1 MAKLLLINLKK
12 ILHSNFFVLCFL
24 LCVLY
29 VSFIRIQLGKTSVY
43 SKDTNEIVGM
53 VTQVKQ
59 EEEYTV
65 LEIKAEEKI
74 QAFIPESLSIPLGS
88 KVKVEGTFALPDKN
102 TTKGLFNYRNYL
114 LSRGIVWTIEVEKIQ
129 ILSEKTSFLLFVK
142 DQLSGLLKTRENS
155 EYYQMIIF
163 GDSSSIPESFEEAIR
178 TLGISH
184 LFALSGS
191 HLTFISFFLFY
202 LLRKVFDNEKKVY
215 LIVCVLLF
223 GYVSMTNFSV
233 SLIRSYVFFVL
244 FKANRLYHWNFKNT
258 TLFFYILG
266 VFLLY
271 HPWWIYDLGFQYSFL
286 ICFYLL
292 VFSKWLSSS
301 NYLISVFKISTMAF
315 LVSAPISMFHFYE
328 LHLLSIFWNLLF
340 VPFFTF
346 IIFPICFLSFI
357 CPLFDPVFSFLVS
370 LLEIMVSQASS
381 IPFGYLVWMR
391 LPLVWYLLL
400 EVFIYFS
407 FQGILRKNYFYVKVT
422 FLFFL
427 LHFIFPTLRSSAT
440 VTFFDVGQGDSTII
454 VLPRNEK
461 VIMIDTGVS
470 TDGKRMSR
478 EIIPYLKSLG
488 CRKVDSL
495 ILTHGDYDHM
505 GEAINLVENFKVEKV
520 IFNCGEYNDLE
531 KELIKV
537 LDKKKIPYY
546 SCIKEL
552 NIDKNKLYFLQTKEY
567 DNENDNSNV
576 IYTELNGYK
585 FMFMG
590 DASSTTEYE
599 ILNEYNLPD
608 IDVLKVGHHGS
619 KTSSSEE
626 FINEIK
632 PKYSIISVGKNNRYG
647 HPNKEVLNNLK
658 DSKIYRTDEDGSVM
672 FKIKNNKLKIETC
685 VP

>member
-1 MAKLLLINLKK
+1 M
-12 ILHSNFFVLCFL
+12 
-24 LCVLY
+24 LY
-29 VSFIRIQLGKTSVY
+29 VSFIRIQLGKSSVY
-43 SKDTNEIVGM
+43 SKDTNEIVGV

-74 QAFIPESLSIPLGS
+74 QAFLPESLSIPLGS

-114 LSRGIVWTIEVEKIQ
+114 LSRGIVWTVEVEKFQ

-215 LIVCVLLF
+215 LIVCILLF

-266 VFLLY
+266 GFLLY
-271 HPWWIYDLGFQYSFL
+271 RPWWIYDLGFQYSFL

-346 IIFPICFLSFI
+346 IIFPICFLGFI
-357 CPLFDPVFSFLVS
+357 CPLFDPVFSLLVS
-370 LLEIMVSQASS
+370 LLEMMVSQASS
-381 IPFGYLVWMR
+381 IPFGHLVWMR
-391 LPLVWYLLL
+391 FPFVWYLLL

-427 LHFIFPTLRSSAT
+427 FHFIFPTLRSSAT

-495 ILTHGDYDHM
+495 ILTHGDLDHV
-505 GEAINLVENFKVEKV
+505 GDVETLLEHYPVDNILFNANNYSKEELDIYKLAHKEGIQVKKVNQDYLKIGSQRFNVLNRKSVEDENESSLV
-520 IFNCGEYNDLE
+520 L
-531 KELIKV
+531 
-537 LDKKKIPYY
+537 
-546 SCIKEL
+546 
-552 NIDKNKLYFLQTKEY
+552 
-567 DNENDNSNV
+567 
-576 IYTELNGYK
+576 YTELNSYS
-585 FMFMG
+585 FLFMG
-590 DASSTTEYE
+590 DSTTKEE
-599 ILNEYNLPD
+599 SAIMNEYVLPK
-608 IDVLKVGHHGS
+608 IDVFKVGHHGS
-619 KTSSSEE
+619 KTSTSEKLIE
-626 FINEIK
+626 QIR
-632 PKYSIISVGKNNRYG
+632 PQYAVISVGENNRYG
-647 HPNKEVLNNLK
+647 HPTKEVLDRLK
-658 DSKIYRTDEDGSVM
+658 ESVLYRTDLDGSITFRV
-672 FKIKNNKLKIETC
+672 KKNKLVIDR
-685 VP
+685 

>member
-1 MAKLLLINLKK
+1 M
-12 ILHSNFFVLCFL
+12 
-24 LCVLY
+24 LY
-29 VSFIRIQLGKTSVY
+29 VSFIRIQLGKSSVY

-202 LLRKVFDNEKKVY
+202 LLRKVFDNEKNVY
-215 LIVCVLLF
+215 LIVCILLF

-266 VFLLY
+266 GFLLY
-271 HPWWIYDLGFQYSFL
+271 RPWWIYDLGFQYSFL

-346 IIFPICFLSFI
+346 IIFPICFLGFI
-357 CPLFDPVFSFLVS
+357 CPLFDPVFSLLVS

-381 IPFGYLVWMR
+381 IPFGHLVWMR
-391 LPLVWYLLL
+391 FPFVWYLLL

-427 LHFIFPTLRSSAT
+427 FHFIFPTLRSSAT

-658 DSKIYRTDEDGSVM
+658 DSKIYRTDEYGSVM
-672 FKIKNNKLKIETC
+672 FTIKNNKLKIETC